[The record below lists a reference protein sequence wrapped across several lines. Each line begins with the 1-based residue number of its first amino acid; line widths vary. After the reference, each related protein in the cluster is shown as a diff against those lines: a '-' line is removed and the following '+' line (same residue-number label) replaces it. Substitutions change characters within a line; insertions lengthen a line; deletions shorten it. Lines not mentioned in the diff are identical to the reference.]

1 MPPDTLK
8 PESADPYTPIT
19 ISHSPCVSVL
29 VTVYNR
35 EAWLAQSLRSVLA
48 SSFRDFEVI
57 VVDDCSSDKSVLIA
71 ERIASEDCRVRVI
84 RNESNLG
91 DYGNRAKAASL
102 AMGKY
107 LKFVDSD
114 DLIYPHTLQV
124 MVDAMRQYPDAVLGL
139 AHSMP
144 EDEEPY
150 PWKLTPAQTYVKHFL
165 GRGCVACGP
174 TGAIIDRNVFEAC
187 GGFRKEWGVLSDIEL
202 WLRIAAKYSIVLLPP
217 GLVWWR
223 RHEGQEF
230 IRGDA
235 MAVYLQRGHEL
246 DMRVL
251 GINECPLAVTHRA
264 VAKARLRQRYA
275 RRLLALGTRHRCP
288 GLAIRL
294 FMASQLSVFD
304 LVKGLYPYF

>member
-1 MPPDTLK
+1 MQ
-8 PESADPYTPIT
+8 PE
-19 ISHSPCVSVL
+19 VSVL
-29 VTVYNR
+29 ITVFNR
-35 EAWLAQSLRSVLA
+35 EHFLAETLKSVLD
-48 SSFRDFEVI
+48 SSFQDFEVLI
-57 VVDDCSSDKSVLIA
+57 VDDCSTDRSWEV
-71 ERIASEDCRVRVI
+71 SESFVAADSRVRAI
-84 RNESNLG
+84 RNEQNLG

-102 AMGKY
+102 ATGKY
-107 LKFVDSD
+107 LKYVDSD

-124 MVDAMRQYPDAVLGL
+124 MVDAMRQHPDAVLGL

-144 EDEEPY
+144 EDAEPY
-150 PWKLTPAQTYVKHFL
+150 PWKLTPVQTYVKHFL

-174 TGAIIDRNVFEAC
+174 TGAIIDRIVFEAF

-202 WLRIAAKYSIVLLPP
+202 WLRIAAKHSIVLLPP

-230 IRGDA
+230 TRGDA
-235 MAVYLQRGHEL
+235 MAVYLKRGHDL

-251 GINECPLAVTHRA
+251 GVNECPLAVTHQA
-264 VAKARLRQRYA
+264 AAKARLRQRYA

-294 FMASQLSVFD
+294 FIDSQLSVFD